1 MSNLAPWGKHAL
13 YVCTTLSLMGALTG
27 CSGEKLPPQPLSP
40 VGGQLNGGFEP
51 LPGTDPNFVDPNF
64 VDPNFVDPNLNGGFD
79 AGADTGFDPGFDGGV
94 DPNAL
99 PVDPNPPLTGD
110 AGVIA
115 EGTDPTFNP
124 SDDTIIGGT
133 VPGGEAPVS
142 AADNPY
148 IGDAPDD
155 GGDLLGGTGSLPDIG
170 GDIFGSEPPAADPS
184 KGNTFLGIVKN
195 PKAAYLSGLAS
206 SGNQIYLGHY
216 NDGVL
221 SNDRYI
227 RSFNLGDGTTE
238 DISIYSQFRDGD
250 NPTRLISGVSVANG
264 ELWASLNA
272 PDSDGFNVFRY
283 SSSGSKVKNYT
294 VGNAGLGDIAVTSSK
309 AFIASPADQGVV
321 SLDIQS
327 NQANL
332 ISSGTPAGLGVDKSG
347 NVYVTVSGEIIKY
360 DANTGSELLRF
371 GGAGKNGTGKAISSI
386 GDVAIDP
393 NSGDIYVVSGS
404 GPGTVIA
411 RYTSAGNFIHS
422 FGDSNLSSPQSLA
435 VGSNGHVYIN
445 DTQLG
450 AVLAFDAGK

>member
-13 YVCTTLSLMGALTG
+13 YVCTTLSLMGALTA
-27 CSGEKLPPQPLSP
+27 CSGEKLPPQALSP
-40 VGGQLNGGFEP
+40 VNGQLNTGFEP
-51 LPGTDPNFVDPNF
+51 LPGTDPNFVDPN
-64 VDPNFVDPNLNGGFD
+64 LNGGFD
-79 AGADTGFDPGFDGGV
+79 AGVAPGFDTGVDPGFDPGFD
-94 DPNAL
+94 PNAQ
-99 PVDPNPPLTGD
+99 PVDPGLNPPLDDPGIVGD
-110 AGVIA
+110 
-115 EGTDPTFNP
+115 GTDPSFNP
-124 SDDTIIGGT
+124 PDDGVIGEDI
-133 VPGGEAPVS
+133 PGGEAPVD

-148 IGDAPDD
+148 IGDPPDD
-155 GGDLLGGTGSLPDIG
+155 GSDLLGDTGGLPDLG
-170 GDIFGSEPPAADPS
+170 GDVFGSEPPAADPT

-195 PKAAYLSGLAS
+195 PKVVHLSGLAS
-206 SGNQIYLGHY
+206 SGNQLYLGHY
-216 NDGVL
+216 NDGL
-221 SNDRYI
+221 INNDRYI
-227 RSFNLGDGTTE
+227 RSFNLGDGSINDT
-238 DISIYSQFRDGD
+238 SIYSQFRDGD
-250 NPTRLISGVSVANG
+250 NPTRLIAGVSVAGG

-272 PDSDGFNVFRY
+272 PDGDGFNVFRY
-283 SSSGSKVKNYT
+283 SSSGSKIKSYT

-332 ISSGTPAGLGVDKSG
+332 ISSGMPAGLGVDQSG
-347 NVYVTVSGEIIKY
+347 NVYVTVNGEIIKY

-371 GGAGKNGTGKAISSI
+371 NGTGKNGTGKAISSI
-386 GDVAIDP
+386 GDVAVDP

-411 RYTSAGNFIHS
+411 RYTSSGNFIHS